1 MFEMEEI
8 KLTFSYVKNIKVSI
22 LEKIETFITEEA
34 EEFGV
39 AKNKYLTEIF
49 KNFDFEYVPQ
59 KRSKIYTEKTK
70 YIQFTVPKEAL
81 EKYEILEKRDIV
93 IADYCRDMLDKFLA
107 LSKVKREQIILKD
120 RLEMIKEAIS
130 KNMRLDFTTKNGTSM
145 VEPYEII
152 EDITYD
158 KNYIICYKEELDGV
172 VTYSLRNIKNIKKRK
187 DFQEYYYVDMEIAK
201 NNFDP
206 FLSYDSIVKIKITP
220 EGEKIFNRKKQ
231 LRPKVLKKEKD
242 IWELQCTSYKALL
255 YFISF
260 FDEVEILEPESL
272 RKTLIEKINK
282 MYELYNEK

>member
-1 MFEMEEI
+1 M
-8 KLTFSYVKNIKVSI
+8 
-22 LEKIETFITEEA
+22 
-34 EEFGV
+34 
-39 AKNKYLTEIF
+39 
-49 KNFDFEYVPQ
+49 
-59 KRSKIYTEKTK
+59 
-70 YIQFTVPKEAL
+70 
-81 EKYEILEKRDIV
+81 EKYEILEKKDIV

-282 MYELYNEK
+282 MYKLYNEK